1 VYRRVDADTH
11 TRAVSLT
18 PKAKI
23 AAVVTDFERASRIT
37 QEIPVCADN
46 LLRKVLKHSDRS
58 DRMCAWRNNEA
69 RSTDSGPS
77 AAERR
82 ALGLL
87 LEGAAINLPQ
97 IDPDLH
103 RRFRSGILRSSI
115 SLVQPQSESHLLNII
130 ASLVHEFETYR
141 TDSEATLDARLKE
154 WRLLTGLVINLLA
167 VRDKIDQRSEA
178 WAKIAVSLAT
188 AVTAEEIESL
198 RTTLQKLFQL
208 SGEEQITKR
217 AKEAEEQDRST
228 ANDNAAGL
236 RGGGA
241 AIEHIGAMIAQS
253 RPGYICLF
261 RLSCLDVVGERF
273 GPEGIQDCLMAVSAF
288 LIQNMRAED
297 SIYHWSESSLLAV
310 CDRKIREDIL
320 TAELNRVLARNRE
333 FTINIEDRAIMLRIP
348 VALDLFPITQFKS
361 ADDLQ
366 NLPVAR
372 GKGDRTL
379 PVPGSAKT
387 PAK

>member
-1 VYRRVDADTH
+1 
-11 TRAVSLT
+11 
-18 PKAKI
+18 
-23 AAVVTDFERASRIT
+23 
-37 QEIPVCADN
+37 
-46 LLRKVLKHSDRS
+46 
-58 DRMCAWRNNEA
+58 MCAWRNTDA
-69 RSTDSGPS
+69 RSTDSAHG

-115 SLVQPQSESHLLNII
+115 SLIEPQSEHDLLNNVAAI
-130 ASLVHEFETYR
+130 VHELEVYR

-167 VRDKIDQRSEA
+167 VRDKIDQRSES
-178 WAKIAVSLAT
+178 WAKIAVSLST
-188 AVTAEEIESL
+188 AVTGDEIESL

-208 SGEEQITKR
+208 SGEEQAAKR
-217 AKEAEEQDRST
+217 AMAAEEQDRST

-241 AIEHIGAMIAQS
+241 AIEQVAAMIAQS
-253 RPGYICLF
+253 RPGYVGLF

-297 SIYHWSESSLLAV
+297 SVYHWSESSLLAV

-320 TAELNRVLARNRE
+320 AAELNRVLSRNRE
-333 FTINIEDRAIMLRIP
+333 FTINIGDRAIMLRIP
-348 VALDLFPITQFKS
+348 VTLDLFPITHFKS

-366 NLPVAR
+366 NLSMPKVRAERTASDKSQPRRSPVN
-372 GKGDRTL
+372 
-379 PVPGSAKT
+379 PVNI
-387 PAK
+387 

>member
-1 VYRRVDADTH
+1 
-11 TRAVSLT
+11 
-18 PKAKI
+18 
-23 AAVVTDFERASRIT
+23 
-37 QEIPVCADN
+37 
-46 LLRKVLKHSDRS
+46 
-58 DRMCAWRNNEA
+58 MCAWRNNEA
-69 RSTDSGPS
+69 RSTDLAPC

-97 IDPDLH
+97 IDPELH

-115 SLVQPQSESHLLNII
+115 SLIQPQSEQHLLNII

-141 TDSEATLDARLKE
+141 TDSEATLDVRLKE
-154 WRLLTGLVINLLA
+154 WRLLTGMVINLLA
-167 VRDKIDQRSEA
+167 TRDKIDHRSES
-178 WAKIAVSLAT
+178 WAKIAVSLST
-188 AVTAEEIESL
+188 AVTADEIESL
-198 RTTLQKLFQL
+198 RATLEKLFQA
-208 SGEEQITKR
+208 SGEEQSTKR
-217 AKEAEEQDRST
+217 AKETEEQDRST

-241 AIEHIGAMIAQS
+241 AIEHISAMIAQS
-253 RPGYICLF
+253 RPGYVGLF

-288 LIQNMRAED
+288 LIQNIRAED

-320 TAELNRVLARNRE
+320 AAEFNRVLSRNRE
-333 FTINIEDRAIMLRIP
+333 FTINIEDRAIVLRIP
-348 VALDLFPITQFKS
+348 VTLDLFPITQFKS

-366 NLPVAR
+366 NLPMAR
-372 GKGDRTL
+372 GKAERAAPEKSQSRRRTVN
-379 PVPGSAKT
+379 PVNI
-387 PAK
+387 

>member
-1 VYRRVDADTH
+1 
-11 TRAVSLT
+11 
-18 PKAKI
+18 
-23 AAVVTDFERASRIT
+23 
-37 QEIPVCADN
+37 
-46 LLRKVLKHSDRS
+46 
-58 DRMCAWRNNEA
+58 MCAWRNNEV
-69 RSTDSGPS
+69 RSTEPAAC

-115 SLVQPQSESHLLNII
+115 SIVQPQSESDLLGII
-130 ASLVHEFETYR
+130 ASVVQELETYR
-141 TDSEATLDARLKE
+141 TDSEATLEARQKE
-154 WRLLTGLVINLLA
+154 WRQTASLLMHQLGE
-167 VRDKIDQRSEA
+167 RDKIDQKTEL
-178 WAKIAVSLAT
+178 WANCTTSLVSAT
-188 AVTAEEIESL
+188 SAEEIQSL
-198 RTTLQKLFQL
+198 RTKLQRLFQT
-208 SGEEQITKR
+208 SGEEQAARRTK
-217 AKEAEEQDRST
+217 AVEEQDRST

-241 AIEHIGAMIAQS
+241 AIEHVSAMIAQS
-253 RPGYICLF
+253 RPGYVGLF

-310 CDRKIREDIL
+310 CDRKIPEDIL
-320 TAELNRVLARNRE
+320 AAELNRVLARNRE
-333 FTINIEDRAIMLRIP
+333 FTINIGDRTIMLRIP
-348 VALDLFPITQFKS
+348 VELQLFPISEFGC

-366 NLPVAR
+366 RLPSGR
-372 GKGDRTL
+372 GRGDRNTQERTHL
-379 PVPGSAKT
+379 RRPQVNS
-387 PAK
+387 

>member
-1 VYRRVDADTH
+1 
-11 TRAVSLT
+11 
-18 PKAKI
+18 
-23 AAVVTDFERASRIT
+23 
-37 QEIPVCADN
+37 
-46 LLRKVLKHSDRS
+46 
-58 DRMCAWRNNEA
+58 MCAWRNNE
-69 RSTDSGPS
+69 RSGDSAAC

-115 SLVQPQSESHLLNII
+115 TITQPQSEHDLLNIVTSI
-130 ASLVHEFETYR
+130 VHELEIYR
-141 TDSEATLDARLKE
+141 TDSEATLEARQKE
-154 WRLLTGLVINLLA
+154 WRQTAGLLMHLLA
-167 VRDKIDQRSEA
+167 NRDKVDQRTEL
-178 WAKIAVSLAT
+178 WASFTSSLASAVS
-188 AVTAEEIESL
+188 VDEIQL
-198 RTTLQKLFQL
+198 LKTKLQRLFQS
-208 SGEEQITKR
+208 SGEELAAKR
-217 AKEAEEQDRST
+217 TQAAEEQDRST

-241 AIEHIGAMIAQS
+241 AIEHVSAMIAQS
-253 RPGYICLF
+253 RPGYVGLF

-320 TAELNRVLARNRE
+320 AAELNRVLARNRE
-333 FTINIEDRAIMLRIP
+333 FTINIGDRAIMLRIP
-348 VALDLFPITQFKS
+348 VDLELFPITQFTS
-361 ADDLQ
+361 GDDLQ
-366 NLPVAR
+366 NLSTAKGKAERTVPDKSQPRRPRVNPVNI
-372 GKGDRTL
+372 
-379 PVPGSAKT
+379 
-387 PAK
+387 